1 MHRHKRTGA
10 IVYIGC
16 FLFSIAAVWLPPMR
30 ASGQDATAPLTPIY
44 AIQGADTATPLRSQ
58 RVNSA
63 GVVTAVG
70 PRGFFMQ
77 DPAGDGRADTSDGI
91 YVFTNRAPAVAVGQC
106 VVVQNGLV
114 DEYYDKTELAKIDAI
129 APSDHCSPGAPAPVD
144 LPMLRLGQNA
154 AEVLEP
160 LEGMMVAIP
169 DFAGVVQGPTKRFTN
184 GDVEIALIA
193 DALMPYIA
201 DGRVQ
206 QADAV
211 ETGALIFLS
220 GVLGVPMPDAN
231 WGDRI
236 QISNGAQAVLD
247 YNFGKYQLI
256 LLPGAQLAHEA
267 APLRAVPPLAA
278 TGADEFTVCSFNL
291 HGMGSGSEQY
301 PLPAAYAIQLRKRA
315 AVIAEQLQGC
325 TIVALQETGQP
336 KDAEALARMLE
347 EEFGLAYT
355 AVALPGPQTAATEFP
370 LTNSLLARRDR
381 VEVLA
386 TTALQGCSP
395 VSYAVF
401 DPPGACPIGAYG
413 LFDRLP
419 LVVDLRVAGAWDEP
433 MRVRII
439 DNHWKSK
446 GGDEAVNAPRRRAQA
461 EFVAGLAQEWL
472 NGDPAAAVVVLGDL
486 NDYLGS
492 EPVET
497 LRTATV
503 PDLEQAFDWLPRLER
518 YSYIFNGASQA
529 LDHILFSPNLLAS
542 LAEVNVVRISA
553 DYAMPAVDDPASYL
567 HASDHDPILVRFR
580 PAGAAWLG
588 GNLRYPGITVAA
600 NTGSAPLATA
610 TTDANGDYR
619 LWNLPATL
627 PVTLTFSAPA
637 HLTLPMQPVTLNLR
651 PGVTSHSAQP
661 VHAAVQTGA
670 AAIQSTARPGA
681 GVAP

>member
-1 MHRHKRTGA
+1 MHHHKRTDT
-10 IVYIGC
+10 VLYIGC
-16 FLFSIAAVWLPPMR
+16 FLLSVAVWLSPLR
-30 ASGQDATAPLTPIY
+30 ARGQDAVTPLTPIY
-44 AIQGADTATPLRSQ
+44 AIQGDGTATPLRSQ

-63 GVVTAVG
+63 GMVTAVG
-70 PRGFFMQ
+70 PSGFFMQ

-91 YVFTNRAPAVAVGQC
+91 YVFTNRAPAVALGQC
-106 VVVQNGLV
+106 VVVQNALV
-114 DEYYDKTELAKIDAI
+114 DEYYDKTELSKIESV
-129 APSDHCSPGAPAPVD
+129 APADRCAPGAPTPVE
-144 LPMLRLGQNA
+144 LPMLRLGQSA
-154 AEVLEP
+154 ADVLEP
-160 LEGMMVAIP
+160 LEGMVVAIP

-184 GDVEIALIA
+184 GDVEVALVP
-193 DALMPYIA
+193 DTLMPYIA

-220 GVLGVPMPDAN
+220 GVLGVPLPDAS
-231 WGDRI
+231 WGERI
-236 QISNGAQAVLD
+236 QIGNGAQAVLD

-256 LLPGAQLAHEA
+256 LLPGAQLAHA
-267 APLRAVPPLAA
+267 PAPLRDDPLDL
-278 TGADEFTVCSFNL
+278 TGDDEFTVCSFNL
-291 HGMGSGSEQY
+291 RGMGSGADQY
-301 PLPAAYAIQLRKRA
+301 PLPAEYAIQLRKRA

-347 EEFGLAYT
+347 EEFGLAYS
-355 AVALPGPQTAATEFP
+355 AVALPGPQTAVTEFP
-370 LTNSLLARRDR
+370 LTNSLLARRDG

-386 TTALQGCSP
+386 ATALQGCSP
-395 VSYAVF
+395 VSYDVF

-419 LVVDLRVAGAWDEP
+419 LVVDLRVAGAWGEP
-433 MRVRII
+433 LSVRII

-461 EFVAGLAQEWL
+461 EFVAGLAQEGL
-472 NGDPAAAVVVLGDL
+472 DGDPAAAVIVLGDL

-497 LRTATV
+497 LRTATE
-503 PDLEQAFDWLPRLER
+503 PDLEQAYDWLPRLER

-529 LDHILFSPNLLAS
+529 LDHLLFSPNLLAG
-542 LAEVNVVRISA
+542 LAEVNVMRVSA
-553 DYAMPAVDDPASYL
+553 DYAMPAVEDPASYR
-567 HASDHDPILVRFR
+567 HASDHDPIMVRFR
-580 PAGAAWLG
+580 PAGATWLG

-600 NTGSAPLATA
+600 ASDSAPIATT

-619 LWNLPATL
+619 LWNLPTATAL
-627 PVTLTFSAPA
+627 TLTLSGPA
-637 HLTLPMQPVTLNLR
+637 HLTLPGEPVVLDLR
-651 PGVTSHSAQP
+651 PGVNSHSAQP
-661 VHAAVQTGA
+661 IHAAVQTGA
-670 AAIQSTARPGA
+670 AAILSTARPDA